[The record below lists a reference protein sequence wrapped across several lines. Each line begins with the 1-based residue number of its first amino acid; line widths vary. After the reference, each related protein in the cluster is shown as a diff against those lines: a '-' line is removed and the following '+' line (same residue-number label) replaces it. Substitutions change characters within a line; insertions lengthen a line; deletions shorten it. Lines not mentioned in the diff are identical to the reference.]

1 MVEPDPENSIRIL
14 HSGTAS
20 GSECDVKLVAEYK
33 VFKGDVTTG
42 PEAGKNATKHDE
54 DDLKH
59 PAG

>member
-1 MVEPDPENSIRIL
+1 
-14 HSGTAS
+14 
-20 GSECDVKLVAEYK
+20 VKLVAEYK